1 MVNMEYAQIKNYK
14 ARFAITE
21 KDSGSILGMVETLD
35 EVRTF
40 IKKWRI
46 ADKVDV
52 MDRTTNHF
60 VTEGIQ

>member
-21 KDSGSILGMVETLD
+21 KDTGSLLGMEETL
-35 EVRTF
+35 EGVNAF

-46 ADKVDV
+46 AGRVDV
-52 MDRTTNHF
+52 MDRTTNYF